1 MVFSQLAVS
10 ALRPTATSFKP
21 GAIQHVIKRIMWHP
35 QGITACR
42 RFAVVQEEALTR
54 GRKTSFAKGLHKTH
68 GTEDP
73 KNPRNSKIRD
83 ADPQGAAPFEI
94 PPCPDGIPVAEILE
108 EGADTSNMVQ
118 CTAVKLETVGQECAV
133 NLPKADKQKLV
144 RQKSYTKR
152 NVSDGCAPL
161 VANGLGVVEKPLVR
175 HDSDKFLT
183 WSVDDYLSWI
193 SESESA
199 PPGVTVS
206 NVHLGRINTIKG
218 VPVSWNTE
226 AVDLR
231 TSPHSPIT
239 PHTPR
244 PRSKRTNYCD
254 N

>member
-1 MVFSQLAVS
+1 MVFSQRISS

-21 GAIQHVIKRIMWHP
+21 GAFQHVIKRIMWHP

-42 RFAVVQEEALTR
+42 RFEVVQNEALIR
-54 GRKTSFAKGLHKTH
+54 GRKTAFAKGLHKTH
-68 GTEDP
+68 GMENP
-73 KNPRNSKIRD
+73 KAPRNSKIKD
-83 ADPQGAAPFEI
+83 ADPQGATPFEI

-118 CTAVKLETVGQECAV
+118 CTAVKLEEVGQECVVNMPAV
-133 NLPKADKQKLV
+133 EKPKVDQSSLV
-144 RQKSYTKR
+144 S
-152 NVSDGCAPL
+152 
-161 VANGLGVVEKPLVR
+161 NGLGVVEKPLVR
-175 HDSDKFLT
+175 HEPEKFLT

-199 PPGVTVS
+199 PPGVTTS

-218 VPVSWNTE
+218 MDVDWDTSPI
-226 AVDLR
+226 DLR
-231 TSPHSPIT
+231 T

-244 PRSKRTNYCD
+244 PRMNYCD